1 MRTAK
6 IHLACIVLFGLVMT
20 VHNLHRRTT
29 RADFGADFKV
39 YYTAAALVLN
49 GQTSHLYDGANTGED
64 PQWKFARPGTVY
76 TAMAQSH
83 GLGPVRLYVY
93 PPILADLLVPLAA
106 ASEDTAQRLWI
117 VLNLLAVGA
126 TAWMTARLVGVSF
139 SSLSGMAVLIG
150 CFALLPI
157 SFCIFWGQ
165 ITIGLLLL
173 WAIGIFAYARDQ
185 KAVSAFALALAT
197 TIKLT
202 PLLVVAPLLLWQD
215 WRWLRSY
222 ALSLAALVATMCTIN
237 HPALVAEYF
246 QRVTPAMSRGIPVPQ
261 NKSLVSFVQLLYV
274 AAHREV
280 IDPFLAATTTIPH
293 NVLSLAKLLPLLAVL
308 AVLAVLGRSG
318 RALSLDGRLLALALL
333 ALVSTCASPVA
344 WEHAYVVASLPLAL
358 LWARALRQKIPTSEL
373 VFLSLCSIELGT
385 FFVDDIVG
393 RLHGGV
399 LATECALAPTF
410 GIGLAFFCLRRSY
423 LRSFTLAVP
432 RKGVGAQSLRADQ
445 TLAEV

>member
-1 MRTAK
+1 MRTPK
-6 IHLACIVLFGLVMT
+6 IHLACILLFGLVMT
-20 VHNLHRRTT
+20 VHNLHIRTT

-64 PQWKFARPGTVY
+64 PQLKFARPGTVY

-93 PPILADLLVPLAA
+93 PPILADLLVPFAA
-106 ASEDTAQRLWI
+106 APEAAAEQLWL
-117 VLNLLAVGA
+117 VLNLLAVAA
-126 TAWMTARLVGVSF
+126 TAWMTARLVGL
-139 SSLSGMAVLIG
+139 SLASLPGMAVLVG
-150 CFALLPI
+150 YLALL
-157 SFCIFWGQ
+157 STGFCIFWGQ

-173 WAIGIFAYARDQ
+173 WAIGIFAYSRDQ

-197 TIKLT
+197 SIKLT

-222 ALSLAALVATMCTIN
+222 ALSLAALVAAMCAIN
-237 HPALVAEYF
+237 RPALLAEYF
-246 QRVTPAMSRGIPVPQ
+246 QRVTPAMSRGIPVAQ
-261 NKSLVSFVQLLYV
+261 NKSLVSFVQLLYI
-274 AAHREV
+274 AARREV
-280 IDPFLAATTTIPH
+280 IDPFLAATTSIPH

-318 RALSLDGRLLALALL
+318 RALALDGRLLALALL

-344 WEHAYVVASLPLAL
+344 WKHAYVVAGLPLAL
-358 LWARALRQKIPTSEL
+358 LWARALRQTIPTGEL

-385 FFVDDIVG
+385 FFLDDMVG
-393 RLHGGV
+393 HLHGGV
-399 LATECALAPTF
+399 LATECALAPAF
-410 GIGLAFFCLRRSY
+410 GIGLALFCLRRSY
-423 LRSFTLAVP
+423 LRRFTLRVP
-432 RKGVGAQSLRADQ
+432 HAGLGAPSPRAGQ
-445 TLAEV
+445 TLAGV